1 MIMVFETARLLLRE
15 YTMAD
20 IDELFE
26 ILSDAETSSIIL
38 NLMTKR

>member
-1 MIMVFETARLLLRE
+1 MVFETARLLLRE